1 MLKRLVQTDDSFG
14 MFLVRLALGIVIF
27 PHGAQKLLGWWGG
40 HGFGGTMEFFT
51 TQMGLP
57 AVVVVLVIIAE
68 FFGALALIFGFLGRL
83 GALGILAVM
92 LGAIFTLHYQVG
104 FFMNWYGTQPGE
116 GFEYHLLAIGMA
128 LAVLVQGSGAFS
140 VDRSLSDR
148 TTPIRY

>member
-1 MLKRLVQTDDSFG
+1 MLKKLVQTDDSIG

-57 AVVVVLVIIAE
+57 AVVVVLVVIAE

-83 GALGILAVM
+83 GALGVLAVM
-92 LGAIFTLHYQVG
+92 LGAIFTIHHQVG
-104 FFMNWYGTQPGE
+104 FFMNWYGTQQGE